1 MMMKRLVKRIVGVMV
16 MASMLFSAMPA
27 ISVAAAELEKDETI
41 KTVELDLNDVLNG
54 STYASASTATKVLTK
69 DYASSSGETGTIYSF
84 GQTVDFS
91 KSIPAGSTI
100 ESITI
105 YCTTDVKV
113 TQSKYTTI
121 KNYVIQNLNTG
132 TTATVPFQQT
142 NSPSS
147 TNKTDLFAGQNAN
160 TKFLVRIEGKIL
172 MQYTG
177 MDGFTVFGGKMIVTY
192 K

>member
-1 MMMKRLVKRIVGVMV
+1 MKMKGLVKRIVGVMV

-27 ISVAAAELEKDETI
+27 ISVSATEVEKNKTI

-69 DYASSSGETGTIYSF
+69 DYASSRGETGTIYSF

-91 KSIPAGSTI
+91 KSIPDGSTI

-147 TNKTDLFAGQNAN
+147 KNKTSVFAGEDAN